1 MTTAH
6 EPTSLPSGYAAIME
20 LSAEITRE
28 WNGDASWAAL
38 AMVYVGIDTMAL
50 LACPLGQP
58 EQFKKDFIL
67 WVDKYLRADVA
78 SDYQYEGVD
87 VYAAR
92 CALLHSYGSLAKD
105 HRGAQPPR
113 QFNYIVDGPHR
124 KDETARLVIISVADF
139 IDDYCRATESF
150 MAAVFRDP
158 ELKQRVDSRVHKL
171 LLERAVVTY
180 RLESGP

>member
-1 MTTAH
+1 MKRAH
-6 EPTSLPSGYAAIME
+6 EPAGLPIGYAAITE
-20 LSAEITRE
+20 LSAEISRA
-28 WNGDASWAAL
+28 WNGDAFWAAL

-67 WVDKYLRADVA
+67 WIDTYLRADLA

-113 QFNYIVDGPHR
+113 QFNYIDDGPHR
-124 KDETARLVIISVADF
+124 KDETARFVVISVGGL
-139 IDDYCRATESF
+139 IQDYFRATELF
-150 MAAVFRDP
+150 VAAVFKDP
-158 ELKQRVDSRVHKL
+158 ELKRRVDSRVHNL
-171 LLERAVVTY
+171 FLERFET
-180 RLESGP
+180 RGGGES